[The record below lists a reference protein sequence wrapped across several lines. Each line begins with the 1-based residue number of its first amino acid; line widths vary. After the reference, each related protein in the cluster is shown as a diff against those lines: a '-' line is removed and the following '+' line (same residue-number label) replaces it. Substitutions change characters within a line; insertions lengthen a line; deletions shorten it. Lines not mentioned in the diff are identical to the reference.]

1 MENRKEKQNKFRNI
15 KRIGNV
21 LWVIGTCIIFVV
33 LIIAVIMFANR
44 SYKNNL
50 RENVIDN
57 LVRYNAS
64 HFNYNPS
71 YQESNE
77 TVLNVSVDYSDEFLD
92 YVDTIIADDVVLNR
106 VYNQSFVKIV
116 NPENL
121 DFIEN
126 FIGNVDC
133 YSFYYQG
140 LWYYGNNDGY
150 ISELEIPVI
159 NSDAVTVDDFIND
172 LENALITD
180 FEDSIVLFNNVSF
193 GQIFITS
200 ELRNNLAEVLL
211 EQDYVTRL
219 KIELQILTTAGH
231 YTSSLKSLIDAYE
244 KS

>member
-1 MENRKEKQNKFRNI
+1 MESRKEKQNKFRNI

-21 LWVIGTCIIFVV
+21 LWVVGTCIIFVV
-33 LIIAVIMFANR
+33 LIIAVIVFINR

-50 RENVIDN
+50 RKNVIDN

-77 TVLNVSVDYSDEFLD
+77 IMFNVSVDYSDEFLD
-92 YVDTIIADDVVLNR
+92 YVDTIIADDIVLGR
-106 VYNQSFVKIV
+106 VYNQSFVKII

-121 DFIEN
+121 DFIDN

-150 ISELEIPVI
+150 VSEIEVPVI
-159 NSDAVTVDDFIND
+159 SSDAVTVDDFISD
-172 LENALITD
+172 LENTLVTN
-180 FEDSIVLFNNVSF
+180 FNGSIVLFNNINF
-193 GQIFITS
+193 GQVFITS
-200 ELRNNLAEVLL
+200 ELRNSLIESLL
-211 EQDYVTRL
+211 EQDYITRL

-231 YTSSLKSLIDAYE
+231 YTSSLQSLIDAYE